1 MRPYRR
7 CNTCVLDTTD
17 LDISFD
23 NEGVCNHCNEWLP
36 RVEKLPKTSQEAEK
50 NLLDIKKKIQKNT
63 KSKKYDCLIGL
74 SGGVDS
80 SYIVYLAHKLGLKP
94 LIVHFDNGWNSEL
107 AISNIEKVVTKC
119 NFEYNTLIVDWD
131 EFRELQVAYLK
142 ASVVDIEV
150 ATDHAIIATMF
161 KLAKKY
167 NIKYIL
173 SGGNIA
179 TETGMP
185 YAWTWPK
192 KDLTNL
198 KNIHKKFSKVPLKTY
213 PTRNI
218 WKALFDKKFSNNVED
233 IRILDHINYTKS
245 DAIKLLENEFGWQ
258 YYGGKHFES
267 VFTKFYQSYILPRKF
282 NIDKRL
288 VHLSSLIRNKEI
300 TRDEALLE
308 LEKDLYSAETL
319 KLEMEYVLKKLQLS
333 KSDFEEIMN
342 MEPVSHLEFGSD
354 YIKMEKI
361 KKIYRFFFKKK
372 SSSSL

>member
-1 MRPYRR
+1 M
-7 CNTCVLDTTD
+7 
-17 LDISFD
+17 
-23 NEGVCNHCNEWLP
+23 
-36 RVEKLPKTSQEAEK
+36 
-50 NLLDIKKKIQKNT
+50 
-63 KSKKYDCLIGL
+63 

-267 VFTKFYQSYILPRKF
+267 VFTKFYQSYILPKKF

-333 KSDFEEIMN
+333 KSDFEEIMK

-361 KKIYRFFFKKK
+361 KKRFIVFFSRKK